1 MWRRAL
7 RECMRRT
14 HLLQSLRIDEPRSCW
29 ERLTRICIS
38 ESSKEIMKRQRN
50 LENGSK
56 FQMKK
61 PTACKVEGGSNGV
74 IAQKLWSW
82 SYRIC
87 LQILC
92 RVLNSK
98 RRIRLRSL
106 LDVDF
111 QDPSTFDSIECL
123 EGLESLTFLR
133 MECGHRDRYKGY

>member
-7 RECMRRT
+7 RECLRRT
-14 HLLQSLRIDEPRSCW
+14 HLLQSLRMSQEVVGSA
-29 ERLTRICIS
+29 RLTRICIS

-56 FQMKK
+56 FQIKK
-61 PTACKVEGGSNGV
+61 PTASKVEGGSNGV
-74 IAQKLWSW
+74 IAQLWSC
-82 SYRIC
+82 SYRTC

-92 RVLNSK
+92 PVLNSK

-111 QDPSTFDSIECL
+111 QDPPTFDSIESL
-123 EGLESLTFLR
+123 EGLESLSFLR
-133 MECGHRDRYKGY
+133 MECGYRDRYKGY